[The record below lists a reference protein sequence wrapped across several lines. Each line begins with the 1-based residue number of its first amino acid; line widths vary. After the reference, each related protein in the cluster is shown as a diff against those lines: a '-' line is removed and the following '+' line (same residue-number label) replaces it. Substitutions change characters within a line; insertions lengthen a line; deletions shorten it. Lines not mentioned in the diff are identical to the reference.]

1 MERLLQFSL
10 LAFTSL
16 FTMVTPFGVI
26 PLFST
31 ITAKM
36 PTKEVAKIAGKGV
49 ITAFIIISLFAF
61 GGNFIFEFFHIS
73 VNGLRVVGG
82 ILFFMSGY
90 DMLQAKMS
98 RIKEEGQSITEFVND
113 FAITPLGIPII
124 CGPGAITVTI
134 VLFNDTQNITERFI
148 FFGIVVLVLLIT
160 FLFLVG
166 SRKILRFLGE
176 NGNKVLMRIMGLI
189 LMVIAVELMF
199 SGLKP
204 IIQEIIRG
212 AV

>member
-1 MERLLQFSL
+1 
-10 LAFTSL
+10 
-16 FTMVTPFGVI
+16 
-26 PLFST
+26 
-31 ITAKM
+31 
-36 PTKEVAKIAGKGV
+36 
-49 ITAFIIISLFAF
+49 
-61 GGNFIFEFFHIS
+61 
-73 VNGLRVVGG
+73 
-82 ILFFMSGY
+82 
-90 DMLQAKMS
+90 MS